1 MSCIKRA
8 AEVALGLS
16 LAVLLMAG
24 GAMAEPEGEAL
35 DRLTLEERENA
46 SVLQTEPL
54 ESILQ
59 SNPTDAD
66 APLTSK
72 PQVSAPHH
80 KDFAY
85 AQDVLLDGVFQS
97 NAMYF
102 QMENYWDVRYAY
114 AQIQI
119 DVSQLISGVPASLT
133 FMVNDTPVTSY
144 LIDYQN
150 GKSQTF
156 YVEFPTRLLREG
168 YNRFDI
174 TGYARIFDE
183 EGCLDDF
190 TGANWVSIRKESYVR
205 IGYALKDHQRKIS
218 YFPYP
223 FMSSVD
229 DTGSRSYVVVSDAM
243 AERELEAALSL
254 CAELAKKTGHEDRI
268 HLITAADMP
277 RQADGVIIVSQF
289 DRLSSENRALVER
302 YVQTDA
308 LEDHAAVV
316 FAQEDAVPTLLITAR
331 DEDCLMEAVSM
342 LMDEERVSQE
352 KGSVALVSKG
362 GIELMQ
368 GALSQNT
375 SASGRYTL
383 GDLAQRGIEFI
394 GPFHQEAHIYLPYS
408 GGFVL
413 SESSKAVLRFR
424 YSENLDFN
432 RSMITVYWG
441 DIPVASKKLA
451 RENAGGDELSF
462 TMPYDVIG
470 THADSLK
477 IAFELEL
484 PELFCTPR
492 MDEMPWAYLS
502 DKSVFYLP
510 VGANTQYRFDL
521 RPYPFEQ
528 GSLYNDLVVVVPDR
542 LQRGELQT
550 LRQLLTVYGTSLEP
564 YGNIQVVRAQNL
576 TDELK
581 KHHLIVFGTHQ
592 DNAVIRELNEHLGF
606 PFRSDGSAY
615 ESNDTLILSENYAR
629 EIATLQLFAS
639 PYEDGR
645 AVLVCSA
652 ASQEGFEIL
661 SDFFEEDE
669 NVWALTGD
677 TVLID
682 RDLEIK
688 AYSLQ
693 EQQTQKSKPV
703 IKRLMEENRDSTV
716 FSIVALSVMLLLLLC
731 VILVA
736 VRAFMGRQGRK

>member
-1 MSCIKRA
+1 MKFAKRA
-8 AEVALGLS
+8 AEAALS
-16 LAVLLMAG
+16 LALTMLLMAG
-24 GAMAEPEGEAL
+24 GAVAASDGEGPS
-35 DRLTLEERENA
+35 RLSVQERENA
-46 SVLQTEPL
+46 PVLTPQPL
-54 ESILQ
+54 ESVVL
-59 SNPTDAD
+59 SNPEDAG
-66 APLTSK
+66 APQTSK
-72 PQVSAPHH
+72 PRASAPHH
-80 KDFAY
+80 KDFAFVE
-85 AQDVLLDGVFQS
+85 DVLLDGVYQNS
-97 NAMYF
+97 AMYF
-102 QMENYWDVRYAY
+102 QMENYWDVRYAF
-114 AQIQI
+114 AEIQL

-144 LIDYQN
+144 LIDYEN
-150 GKSQTF
+150 GRSQTF

-223 FMSSVD
+223 FISSVD
-229 DTGSRSYVVVSDAM
+229 DTGSGSYVVISDDM

-254 CAELAKKTGHEDRI
+254 CAELAKKTGHENRI
-268 HLITAADMP
+268 HLIAEADMP
-277 RQADGVIIVSQF
+277 QTADGVIVVSQF
-289 DRLSSENRALVER
+289 DRLSGENRALVEGA
-302 YVQTDA
+302 VSEQA
-308 LEDHAAVV
+308 LEDHAAVL
-316 FAQEDAVPTLLITAR
+316 FTEKDGVPTLLITSK
-331 DEDCLMEAVSM
+331 DEDCLMEGVSM

-352 KGSVALVSKG
+352 KGSVALAGKG
-362 GIELMQ
+362 GIALMQ
-368 GALSQNT
+368 AALSQNM

-408 GGFVL
+408 GGYVL
-413 SESSKAVLRFR
+413 SEASKAVLYFR

-441 DIPVASKKLA
+441 DVPVASKKLT

-462 TMPYDVIG
+462 TMPFDVIG
-470 THADSLK
+470 THADSIK
-477 IAFELEL
+477 VAFELEL

-492 MDEMPWAYLS
+492 LDEMPWAYLS
-502 DKSVFYLP
+502 DESVFYLP

-528 GSLYNDLVVVVPDR
+528 GSVYNDLVVVIPDR
-542 LQRGELQT
+542 LQSGELQT
-550 LRQLLTVYGTSLEP
+550 LGQLLTVYGTSLEP
-564 YGNIQVVRAQNL
+564 YGKIQVVRSREL

-592 DNAVIRELNEHLGF
+592 DNAAIRELNERLGF
-606 PFRSDGSAY
+606 AFNDDGSAY
-615 ESNDTLILSENYAR
+615 ESNDTLILSEDYAR

-639 PYEDGR
+639 PYEAGR

-652 ASQEGFEIL
+652 VSQEGFELL
-661 SDFFEEDE
+661 SDFFEKDE
-669 NVWALTGD
+669 NVWTLTGD

-688 AYSLQ
+688 AYALQ
-693 EQQTQKSKPV
+693 EQQAHKSKPV

-716 FSIVALSVMLLLLLC
+716 FSIVALSVMLLMLLS
-731 VILVA
+731 VALVA
-736 VRAFMGRQGRK
+736 VRAVMNQRSRK